1 MLDQAQALRNLMMAK
16 ENVEEV
22 KNEKDSRARVITI
35 TSGKGGVGK
44 SNIVVNLGI
53 TLSKENKKVLIFDAD
68 LGMGNDDII
77 LGVYPEYNV
86 YDVIQ
91 GKVKIEDAIVDTGY
105 GVDLLSAGSGLN
117 KIDELGVEQRERFIN
132 SLTSLSDYDYILM
145 DTGAGVSRTVLGFVG
160 ASDEVLLVTTPEPTS
175 LTDAYS
181 LIKAVKHFNLKDKAK
196 IVVNRCYTEEEG
208 RETYQKFRNV
218 AQKFISFDLEY
229 IGFIFDDRKLVESVR
244 KQKPVVVSSPS
255 SDTAKC
261 LKKIS
266 SLLIGEKEN
275 NSKGVEGFF
284 KKLFN
289 IFS

>member
-1 MLDQAQALRNLMMAK
+1 MLDQAQALRNLMRAK
-16 ENVEEV
+16 ENTEEV
-22 KNEKDSRARVITI
+22 SKADKARVITI

-53 TLSKENKKVLIFDAD
+53 TLSKEGKKVLIFDAD
-68 LGMGNDDII
+68 IGMGNDDII

-91 GKVKIEDAIVDTGY
+91 GTVNIQRAIVDTGY
-105 GVDLLSAGSGLN
+105 GIHLLSAGSGLN
-117 KIDELGVEQRERFIN
+117 KIDELSLPQRERFIN
-132 SLTSLSDYDYILM
+132 SLTNLSEYDYILM
-145 DTGAGVSRTVLGFVG
+145 DTGAGVSRTVLGFIG
-160 ASDEVLLVTTPEPTS
+160 ASDEVLLITTPEPTS

-181 LIKAVKHFNLKDKAK
+181 LIKAVKHFKLKENAK
-196 IVVNRCYTEEEG
+196 MIVNRCYTEEEG
-208 RETYQKFRNV
+208 IETYNKFKHV
-218 AQKFISFDLEY
+218 ADKFISFNLEY
-229 IGFIFDDRKLVESVR
+229 MGFIFDDRKLVESVR
-244 KQKPVVVSSPS
+244 KQKPVVVASPN

-266 SLLIGEKEN
+266 SLIIGEKTN
-275 NSKGVEGFF
+275 NSKGAEGFF